1 MQKKVDVYFNQVL
14 VLPQA
19 GPGPGVSIL
28 LLNTDNFNS
37 INIRQGHFVI
47 MMDQEKK
54 HDPSIIMFEHK
65 RNMNVVQTMEVTKHL
80 HVLADISLLI
90 IVFPSLVFLSSR

>member
-28 LLNTDNFNS
+28 LLNTDNFKS

-47 MMDQEKK
+47 MMDHEKK
-54 HDPSIIMFEHK
+54 RPIH
-65 RNMNVVQTMEVTKHL
+65 NNV
-80 HVLADISLLI
+80 
-90 IVFPSLVFLSSR
+90 